1 MPHTIRNKK
10 PLLTRV
16 RRIKGQVEALEKA
29 LGQESECAA
38 VLQQIAAVRGAVDGL
53 MAEVVEGHLRE
64 HVVAKGGPHRQQEDL
79 EAVIQVLRSYL
90 K

>member
-16 RRIKGQVEALEKA
+16 RRIKGQVDALEKA

-38 VLQQIAAVRGAVDGL
+38 VPRQIAAVRGAVDGL
-53 MAEVVEGHLRE
+53 MAEVVEGHLRA
-64 HVVAKGGPHRQQEDL
+64 HVVEKG
-79 EAVIQVLRSYL
+79 IVLSG
-90 K
+90 